1 MSSSLRTRTGRS
13 HESTEDEIRRML
25 ARELHDRVAQTL
37 TSMLI
42 ELENFKLD
50 QNGNHTVVKEVIG
63 LQESTREV
71 LNNLRR
77 VLYDL
82 RGSEESNE
90 RFVDAVRALLVAFQ
104 EKTHMKAILSV
115 APSWPARLG
124 TTAALQLLRIIEE
137 ALTNVRLHSG
147 GSLVEVVLG
156 PAIDGSVVVEVRD
169 NGRGGESDV
178 ASKTPGLGM
187 LGMRERAVI
196 LGGRLEVQAAA
207 GGGTSVRAVFPKE
220 ELA

>member
-1 MSSSLRTRTGRS
+1 
-13 HESTEDEIRRML
+13 
-25 ARELHDRVAQTL
+25 
-37 TSMLI
+37 
-42 ELENFKLD
+42 
-50 QNGNHTVVKEVIG
+50 
-63 LQESTREV
+63 
-71 LNNLRR
+71 
-77 VLYDL
+77 
-82 RGSEESNE
+82 
-90 RFVDAVRALLVAFQ
+90 
-104 EKTHMKAILSV
+104 MKAILSV

-156 PAIDGSVVVEVRD
+156 PAIDGSIVVEVRD

>member
-1 MSSSLRTRTGRS
+1 
-13 HESTEDEIRRML
+13 ML

-77 VLYDL
+77 VLCDL

-104 EKTHMKAILSV
+104 EKTNVKAILSV
-115 APSWPARLG
+115 APSWQARHG
-124 TTAALQLLRIIEE
+124 TTAALALLETITR
-137 ALTNVRLHSG
+137 ALTHVLFNAG
-147 GSLVEVVLG
+147 GS
-156 PAIDGSVVVEVRD
+156 
-169 NGRGGESDV
+169 
-178 ASKTPGLGM
+178 
-187 LGMRERAVI
+187 
-196 LGGRLEVQAAA
+196 
-207 GGGTSVRAVFPKE
+207 
-220 ELA
+220 